1 MKKMLKIL
9 LIIVLVTVAGITVF
23 LGKALYDAN
32 LQKEDQQNMIKSDEE
47 LIGEHFYMPRIGK
60 ESVDMNLYLIRDGE
74 DHPLV
79 INIHGGAFIAG
90 DADTLDSQSDRIS
103 KDWDTNVATV
113 NYKLMS
119 GDYDKQYAVDEI
131 KDTVRYFIE
140 HAEEYHIDTDNIFV
154 MGYSAGGYHAM
165 ASALQL
171 HKEGIHVKGQIICY
185 GFLSDMMEQFE
196 SLSQEQK
203 ESLPAAL
210 FVLAGDEP
218 IGKGSLDYESALK
231 EHGVSTEVRIYDG
244 AMHGFIEENNP
255 EYYKLH
261 SHSSMSAEQEIMAK
275 DAEAVIG
282 TWISEH

>member
-9 LIIVLVTVAGITVF
+9 LIIVLVLAAGIAVF
-23 LGKALYDAN
+23 LGKALYDAK
-32 LQKEDQQNMIKSDEE
+32 LQKEDQENMVKSDEE
-47 LIGEHFYMPRIGK
+47 LIGEHFYMPRNGK
-60 ESVDMNLYLIRDGE
+60 EDVDMNLYLIRDGK

-90 DADTLDSQSDRIS
+90 DADTLDSQSERIS
-103 KDWDTNVATV
+103 KDWNVDVVTV

-119 GDYDKQYAVDEI
+119 GEYDKQYAVDEI

-165 ASALQL
+165 ASVLQL
-171 HKEGIHVKGQIICY
+171 HKEGITVKGQIICY

-196 SLSQEQK
+196 TLSEEQK
-203 ESLPAAL
+203 KTLPSAL
-210 FVLAGDEP
+210 FILAGDEP

-231 EHGVSTEVRIYDG
+231 EHGVPTEVKIYDG

-255 EYYKLH
+255 EYEKLH
-261 SHSSMSAEQEIMAK
+261 SHSSMSEEQEMMAR

-282 TWISEH
+282 AWASER

>member
-1 MKKMLKIL
+1 MLKIL
-9 LIIVLVTVAGITVF
+9 LIIVLVLAAGIAAF
-23 LGKALYDAN
+23 LGKALYDAK
-32 LQKEDQQNMIKSDEE
+32 LQKEDQENMVKSDEE
-47 LIGEHFYMPRIGK
+47 LIGEHFYMSRNGK
-60 ESVDMNLYLIRDGE
+60 EDVDLNLYLTRDGE

-103 KDWDTNVATV
+103 KDWNVNVVTV

-154 MGYSAGGYHAM
+154 LGYSADGYHAM
-165 ASALQL
+165 ASVLQL
-171 HKEGIHVKGQIICY
+171 HKEGISVRGQIICY

-196 SLSQEQK
+196 TLSEEQK
-203 ESLPAAL
+203 KTLPSAL
-210 FVLAGDEP
+210 FILAGDEP

-231 EHGVSTEVRIYDG
+231 EHGVPTEVKSMTVPCMDLSKKTIQN
-244 AMHGFIEENNP
+244 M
-255 EYYKLH
+255 K
-261 SHSSMSAEQEIMAK
+261 SSILIRPCLQSRRSWPGMPKQS
-275 DAEAVIG
+275 
-282 TWISEH
+282 